1 MSVVTINAGHS
12 VTHNFFMHRYSQ
24 TLFVMTFVTYI
35 IPVKLKQRAIF
46 RRVRQMT
53 GRAVTNCDR
62 AMHKGFTNIIPKIAM
77 TDKAEFTRRP
87 DKADCSTEI
96 VTILTFFLGIG
107 KMFRDMQ
114 KPG

>member
-24 TLFVMTFVTYI
+24 TLFVMTFITYI
-35 IPVKLKQRAIF
+35 IPVKFKQRAIF

-62 AMHKGFTNIIPKIAM
+62 TMHKGFTNIIPKIAM